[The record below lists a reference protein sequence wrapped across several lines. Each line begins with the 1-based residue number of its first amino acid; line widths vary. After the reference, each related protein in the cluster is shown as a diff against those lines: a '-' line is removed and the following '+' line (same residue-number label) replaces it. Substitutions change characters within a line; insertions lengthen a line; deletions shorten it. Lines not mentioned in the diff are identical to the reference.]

1 MEDEGYDWW
10 RPILSCD
17 WWRLILRCDWWRLK
31 AVIGQEG
38 DQRPDER
45 DRRLGL
51 RGQHAG
57 GGLRLRGEGGTN
69 AMQCGTLY

>member
-1 MEDEGYDWW
+1 M
-10 RPILSCD
+10 
-17 WWRLILRCDWWRLK
+17 
-31 AVIGQEG
+31 IGQEG

-57 GGLRLRGEGGTN
+57 GGLWLRGEGGTIELLDSILELQTDHIRSFHN
-69 AMQCGTLY
+69 HGEGPKAPTY